1 MYNFKCFGLLL
12 PIYWTYPNS
21 YKDANILHYS
31 RIEDFSPF
39 PVILVDLRRLELLTF
54 SLQMKRSSQLNYRP
68 IS

>member
-1 MYNFKCFGLLL
+1 MYNYECSGLLL
-12 PIYWTYPNS
+12 YKYWTYPNS

-31 RIEDFSPF
+31 RIKDFSSF
-39 PVILVDLRRLELLTF
+39 PVILVDLRRVELLTF